1 LQATGAKKLSDHW
14 HCFDGGIRVPRQLL
28 RGVFV
33 KETLSMLSNFNEP
46 ALAGSCL
53 GSSSPEAL
61 STFRNL
67 CFEDLVEVC
76 DRAAFLCT
84 KRE

>member
-1 LQATGAKKLSDHW
+1 
-14 HCFDGGIRVPRQLL
+14 
-28 RGVFV
+28 
-33 KETLSMLSNFNEP
+33 MLSNFNGP

-53 GSSSPEAL
+53 GSPSPEAL